1 MVTGALEAL
10 IGFFVLELSRAIL
23 TEGMYQSTN
32 RIPVLHPQLTIF
44 IVELVRFLIAIIC
57 VIRNRGKVSFTNLE
71 YMAVQAVMWF
81 VNNVLYFATLKHASV
96 ATISILLQLRLPI
109 TGILHHFLVRKQE
122 NWRVWAALGVIYVGV
137 VCAQWTGHFSLTDMW
152 TIYMTLLLSLISS
165 VASIVSEKMMKSLT
179 LPFWEQQVRVTLLG
193 IVSSTIFLA
202 FSNGAFV
209 NHDSISV
216 TSVLFTI
223 GSILAAAGT
232 GLFTGMVVRRLD
244 SVVKLIAQAVAAI
257 CTTWVVYIVFGS
269 FKAVYGF
276 FLLGSFLLIVGTLVY
291 GLETTVNPAYTK
303 YRKLYRWDSGKKEEL
318 KQE

>member
-1 MVTGALEAL
+1 
-10 IGFFVLELSRAIL
+10 
-23 TEGMYQSTN
+23 
-32 RIPVLHPQLTIF
+32 
-44 IVELVRFLIAIIC
+44 
-57 VIRNRGKVSFTNLE
+57 
-71 YMAVQAVMWF
+71 
-81 VNNVLYFATLKHASV
+81 
-96 ATISILLQLRLPI
+96 
-109 TGILHHFLVRKQE
+109 
-122 NWRVWAALGVIYVGV
+122 
-137 VCAQWTGHFSLTDMW
+137 
-152 TIYMTLLLSLISS
+152 
-165 VASIVSEKMMKSLT
+165 MMKSLT

-303 YRKLYRWDSGKKEEL
+303 YRKLYRWDSGKRRS
-318 KQE
+318 